1 MHLLGQGSPA
11 VSTLLVVSPAGA
23 ERMGNV
29 ELVQKSAR
37 EVPHQPCK
45 RGLAAV
51 KGRHEGHDAGPG
63 PGRCPSEELCGHKC
77 QRGVNA
83 VVDRF
88 VRTYHP
94 AAFLKFR
101 SRLGHSICR
110 FCSLRNSTCLR
121 DRIWSGS
128 FDRTNRKYP

>member
-1 MHLLGQGSPA
+1 M
-11 VSTLLVVSPAGA
+11 
-23 ERMGNV
+23 
-29 ELVQKSAR
+29 ELVQESAR

-63 PGRCPSEELCGHKC
+63 PGHCPSEELCGHKC

-88 VRTYHP
+88 VRISSGGVSQVQKP
-94 AAFLKFR
+94 PGAFNLQILQPVQLNLFARRDLIGLFWPNEQKIPMKIKE
-101 SRLGHSICR
+101 LDMYSI
-110 FCSLRNSTCLR
+110 
-121 DRIWSGS
+121 
-128 FDRTNRKYP
+128 

>member
-1 MHLLGQGSPA
+1 MHLSGLGFPA

-29 ELVQKSAR
+29 ELVQESAR

-63 PGRCPSEELCGHKC
+63 PGLCPSEELCGHKC

-88 VRTYHP
+88 VRISPSGVSQVQKPPGAFNLQILQP
-94 AAFLKFR
+94 AQLNLFAR
-101 SRLGHSICR
+101 
-110 FCSLRNSTCLR
+110 R
-121 DRIWSGS
+121 DLVGL
-128 FDRTNRKYP
+128 F